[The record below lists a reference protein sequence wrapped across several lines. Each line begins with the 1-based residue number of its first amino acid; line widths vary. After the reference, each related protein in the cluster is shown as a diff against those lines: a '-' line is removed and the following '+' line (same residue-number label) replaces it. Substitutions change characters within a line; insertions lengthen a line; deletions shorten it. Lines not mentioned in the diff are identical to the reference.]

1 LPSSY
6 LYLHGFASSPR
17 SHKAQYLHD
26 RFQELNQPLLTPD
39 LNQDDFFHLTL
50 TRQIKQVQSLL
61 PTHGVT
67 LLGSSF
73 GGLTAA
79 WVAQLCPQVE
89 RLILIAPA
97 FGFLDHWLP
106 RLTPPQ
112 RQELE
117 QTRSLS
123 TYHYG
128 EQQLLPISS
137 EFITDFHRYSDTE
150 LTRSIPT
157 LILHGVDDE
166 VIPIAAS
173 QAYAS
178 ERPWVSLIGL
188 EGDHGLLAQ
197 EPEIWQQVSRF
208 CNFN

>member
-1 LPSSY
+1 
-6 LYLHGFASSPR
+6 
-17 SHKAQYLHD
+17 LHD
-26 RFQELNQPLLTPD
+26 RFQAIHQPLLIPD

-50 TRQIKQVQSLL
+50 TRQIKQAQSLL
-61 PTHGVT
+61 PTHEVT

-79 WVAQLCPQVE
+79 WVGQLCPQVE

-106 RLTPPQ
+106 RLTPLQ

-137 EFITDFHRYSDTE
+137 EFITDFYCYSDTE

-173 QAYAS
+173 QAYAA
-178 ERPWVSLIGL
+178 ERPWVSLVEL